1 MKQPD
6 PGCFPPLPG
15 LAGCFGSAKGPSV
28 KETLRTIPAGSGGT
42 VSPRKAV
49 RRRVLSTDEI
59 VAGVLAGDRT
69 ILSRAITLVE
79 SRNPKH
85 FKQAQA
91 VLAELMPKTGGSHR
105 IGITGVPGV
114 GKSTFIEAFGK
125 NLTKAG
131 KKVAVLAV
139 DPTSARSGG
148 SILGDKT
155 RMNELSIDP
164 NAYIR
169 PSPSSG
175 YLGGVNRMTRETI
188 LLCEAAGFD
197 VVLVETVGAG
207 QSETMVAQMTDFFLV
222 LMLPGAG
229 DELQGIKKG
238 VLEIADLIAVNKA
251 DADPAKAREA
261 KREYSSALRIMQPS
275 SKHWRPQSV
284 MVSALINDGLDN
296 IWDLINQHRTVMEKE
311 GEFTAKRARQQ
322 HDWMWTMLRDRLLE
336 TFTARDDVASRLE
349 KLESEVL
356 SGSTNPTAAVEELLG
371 LIKTAAK

>member
-1 MKQPD
+1 M
-6 PGCFPPLPG
+6 
-15 LAGCFGSAKGPSV
+15 
-28 KETLRTIPAGSGGT
+28 KETLRTIPGT
-42 VSPRKAV
+42 NSTTNPRPRAK
-49 RRRVLSTDEI
+49 RRVLSSDEI
-59 VAGVLAGDRT
+59 VAGVLAGNRT

-79 SRNPKH
+79 SRKAEH
-85 FKQAQA
+85 FVQAQQ
-91 VLAELMPKTGGSHR
+91 VLEQLMPHTGGARR

-114 GKSTFIEAFGK
+114 GKSTFIEAFGTQ
-125 NLTKAG
+125 LTREG
-131 KKVAVLAV
+131 HKVAVLAV

-155 RMNELSIDP
+155 RMNALSIDP

-238 VLEIADLIAVNKA
+238 VLEIADLIAVNKC

-261 KREYSSALRIMQPS
+261 KREYSSALRILQPTS
-275 SKHWRPQSV
+275 HHWRPQSM
-284 MVSALINDGLDN
+284 MVSSLTREGLDEV
-296 IWDLINQHRTVMEKE
+296 WDLIKQHRQIMEKE
-311 GEFTAKRARQQ
+311 GEFAAKRARQQ
-322 HDWMWTMLRDRLLE
+322 HEWMWTMLRDRLLE
-336 TFTARDDVASRLE
+336 TFTRREDVKSRL
-349 KLESEVL
+349 KTLESGVL
-356 SGSTNPTAAVEELLG
+356 DGTTHPTAAVEELLG
-371 LIKTAAK
+371 LITSPGKNQ

>member
-1 MKQPD
+1 MT
-6 PGCFPPLPG
+6 
-15 LAGCFGSAKGPSV
+15 
-28 KETLRTIPAGSGGT
+28 ETLRTISGGPGGT
-42 VSPRKAV
+42 SPRPVV
-49 RRRVLSTDEI
+49 RRRRLTTDEI
-59 VAGVLAGDRT
+59 VAGVLAGNRT

-79 SRNPKH
+79 SRNPDH
-85 FKQAQA
+85 FKQAQD
-91 VLAELMPKTGGSHR
+91 VLARLMPDTGGAHR

-125 NLTKAG
+125 NLTSVG

-238 VLEIADLIAVNKA
+238 ILEIADVIAINKS

-261 KREYSSALRIMQPS
+261 KREYSSALRILQPT
-275 SKHWRPQSV
+275 SKHWRPQSI
-284 MVSALINDGLDN
+284 MISSLTREGLDQV
-296 IWDLINQHRTVMEKE
+296 WDLICQHRQIMETE
-311 GEFTAKRARQQ
+311 GEFAAKRARQQ
-322 HDWMWTMLRDRLLE
+322 HDWMHTMLRDRLLE
-336 TFTARDDVASRLE
+336 TFTTRPDVAARLQTIE
-349 KLESEVL
+349 TDVL
-356 SGSTNPTAAVEELLG
+356 AGAINPTAAVEELLG
-371 LIKTAAK
+371 MIRPPETPNIR

>member
-1 MKQPD
+1 M
-6 PGCFPPLPG
+6 
-15 LAGCFGSAKGPSV
+15 
-28 KETLRTIPAGSGGT
+28 KETLRTIPAGTGGNI
-42 VSPRKAV
+42 SPRKAV
-49 RRRVLSTDEI
+49 RRRVLSTDEL
-59 VAGVLAGDRT
+59 VDGVLAGDRT

-85 FKQAQA
+85 FEQAQA
-91 VLAELMPKTGGSHR
+91 VLARLMPHTGGSQR

-125 NLTKAG
+125 NLTGAG

-238 VLEIADLIAVNKA
+238 VLEIADLIAVNKS

-261 KREYSSALRIMQPS
+261 KREYSSALRILQPT

-284 MVSALINDGLDN
+284 MVSALINDGLDT
-296 IWDLINQHRTVMEKE
+296 IWDLINQHRAVMEKE

-322 HDWMWTMLRDRLLE
+322 RDWMWTMLRDRLLE
-336 TFTARDDVASRLE
+336 TFTHRDDVASRLTA
-349 KLESEVL
+349 LEADVL
-356 SGSTNPTAAVEELLG
+356 SGTTNPTAAVEELLG
-371 LIKTAAK
+371 LIKTTGQA

>member
-1 MKQPD
+1 
-6 PGCFPPLPG
+6 
-15 LAGCFGSAKGPSV
+15 V
-28 KETLRTIPAGSGGT
+28 KETLRTISGGPT
-42 VSPRKAV
+42 QNPRKTV

-59 VAGVLAGDRT
+59 VEGVRAGNRT

-79 SRNPKH
+79 SRKPDH
-85 FKQAQA
+85 FNQAQE
-91 VLAELMPKTGGSHR
+91 VLARLMPDTGGAHR

-125 NLTKAG
+125 NLTAQG
-131 KKVAVLAV
+131 HKVAVLAV

-155 RMNELSIDP
+155 RMNELSTDP
-164 NAYIR
+164 DAYIR

-238 VLEIADLIAVNKA
+238 VLEIADVIAVNKS

-261 KREYSSALRIMQPS
+261 KREYSSALRILQPTS
-275 SKHWRPQSV
+275 HHWRPQSI
-284 MVSALINDGLDN
+284 MVSALINDGLDTV
-296 IWDLINQHRTVMEKE
+296 WDLIKQHRKIMEDE
-311 GEFTAKRARQQ
+311 GEFAAKRARQQ
-322 HDWMWTMLRDRLLE
+322 RDWMWTMLRDRLLE
-336 TFTARDDVASRLE
+336 TFTARDDVKSRL
-349 KLESEVL
+349 KALETGVL
-356 SGSTNPTAAVEELLG
+356 NGTTNPTAAVEELLAV
-371 LIKTAAK
+371 IKAR

>member
-1 MKQPD
+1 MT
-6 PGCFPPLPG
+6 
-15 LAGCFGSAKGPSV
+15 
-28 KETLRTIPAGSGGT
+28 ETLRTIPGGT
-42 VSPRKAV
+42 GGKINPRKTA
-49 RRRVLSTDEI
+49 RRRILTTDEI
-59 VAGVLAGDRT
+59 VEGVLAGNRT

-79 SRNPKH
+79 SRNPGH

-91 VLAELMPKTGGSHR
+91 VLDRLMPHTGGSQR

-125 NLTKAG
+125 NLTGTG

-164 NAYIR
+164 NAFIR

-238 VLEIADLIAVNKA
+238 VLEIADLIAVNKS

-261 KREYSSALRIMQPS
+261 KREYSSALRILQPS

-284 MVSALINDGLDN
+284 MVSALINDGLDT
-296 IWDLINQHRTVMEKE
+296 IWDLITQHRTVMENE
-311 GEFTAKRARQQ
+311 GEFSAKRARQQ

-336 TFTARDDVASRLE
+336 TFTKRDDVATRIKSLE
-349 KLESEVL
+349 ADVL
-356 SGSTNPTAAVEELLG
+356 SGTTNPTAAVEELLG
-371 LIKTAAK
+371 LLRSH

>member
-1 MKQPD
+1 
-6 PGCFPPLPG
+6 
-15 LAGCFGSAKGPSV
+15 
-28 KETLRTIPAGSGGT
+28 
-42 VSPRKAV
+42 
-49 RRRVLSTDEI
+49 
-59 VAGVLAGDRT
+59 
-69 ILSRAITLVE
+69 
-79 SRNPKH
+79 
-85 FKQAQA
+85 
-91 VLAELMPKTGGSHR
+91 
-105 IGITGVPGV
+105 
-114 GKSTFIEAFGK
+114 
-125 NLTKAG
+125 
-131 KKVAVLAV
+131 
-139 DPTSARSGG
+139 
-148 SILGDKT
+148 
-155 RMNELSIDP
+155 MNELSIDP

-261 KREYSSALRIMQPS
+261 KREYSSALRIMQPT

-296 IWDLINQHRTVMEKE
+296 IWDLINQHRAVMEKE

-336 TFTARDDVASRLE
+336 TFTARDDVASRIQALE
-349 KLESEVL
+349 ADVL
-356 SGSTNPTAAVEELLG
+356 SGTTNPTAAVEELLG
-371 LIKTAAK
+371 LIKIAAK

>member
-1 MKQPD
+1 
-6 PGCFPPLPG
+6 
-15 LAGCFGSAKGPSV
+15 V
-28 KETLRTIPAGSGGT
+28 KETLRTISGGPT
-42 VSPRKAV
+42 QNPRKTV

-59 VAGVLAGDRT
+59 VEGVRAGNRT

-79 SRNPKH
+79 SRKPDH
-85 FKQAQA
+85 FNQAQE
-91 VLAELMPKTGGSHR
+91 VLARLMPDTGGAHR

-125 NLTKAG
+125 NLTAQG
-131 KKVAVLAV
+131 HKVAVLAV

-155 RMNELSIDP
+155 RMNELSTDP
-164 NAYIR
+164 DAYIR

-238 VLEIADLIAVNKA
+238 VLEIADVIAVNKS
-251 DADPAKAREA
+251 DADPAK
-261 KREYSSALRIMQPS
+261 IME
-275 SKHWRPQSV
+275 
-284 MVSALINDGLDN
+284 D
-296 IWDLINQHRTVMEKE
+296 E
-311 GEFTAKRARQQ
+311 GEFAAKRARQQ
-322 HDWMWTMLRDRLLE
+322 RDWMWTMLRDRLLE
-336 TFTARDDVASRLE
+336 TFTARDDVKSRL
-349 KLESEVL
+349 KALETGVL
-356 SGSTNPTAAVEELLG
+356 NGTTNPTAAVEELLAV
-371 LIKTAAK
+371 IKAR